1 MPRRSLS
8 TKDRAR
14 IFAANDATC
23 HLCGGKI
30 GVGEAWEVE
39 HVIAWELSRDD
50 SDENLRPAHVKCH
63 KVKTHK
69 QDRPAINEAKRR
81 EAVHL
86 GVKRPEGKLRSAGFP
101 KPAKPARDKLA
112 LPPRRSLFWQ
122 PLGGDHD

>member
-63 KVKTHK
+63 KVKTR
-69 QDRPAINEAKRR
+69 QDMADIGRARRVHAKHIGAKAPSRRPLPGGRSSKWKIRVDGTIVPR
-81 EAVHL
+81 EGA
-86 GVKRPEGKLRSAGFP
+86 
-101 KPAKPARDKLA
+101 
-112 LPPRRSLFWQ
+112 
-122 PLGGDHD
+122 